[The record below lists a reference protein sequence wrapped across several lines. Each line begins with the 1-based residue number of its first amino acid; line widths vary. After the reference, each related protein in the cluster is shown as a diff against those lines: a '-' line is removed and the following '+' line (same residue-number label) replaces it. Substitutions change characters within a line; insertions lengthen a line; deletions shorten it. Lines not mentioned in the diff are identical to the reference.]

1 MEMIDLG
8 FSLKR
13 FYAVGLH
20 GSLEDFSSEKLHVH
34 PFHQVLQIKN
44 GVALLH
50 DIPGTRPQY
59 GHMAAFIPA
68 QVAHRTEVI
77 GDSLEYQSLYFKKSL
92 FSRQERSILLFQ
104 MSPLGLA
111 LLNQVNTEAP
121 LQNLDHGIAKDCVD
135 LFMKVL
141 SMDLGNE
148 VKSLVLPEA
157 KTEICRTVC
166 RFIEENYRTK
176 ITSQDIAR
184 TIPLSFRHL
193 SRIFKAD
200 MGLNLFEYLKVF
212 RMLRASIDL
221 NTTDHKIISV
231 AYDCGYESISS
242 FFTDF
247 KKVFGIS
254 PAEFRNRHRY

>member
-1 MEMIDLG
+1 
-8 FSLKR
+8 
-13 FYAVGLH
+13 
-20 GSLEDFSSEKLHVH
+20 
-34 PFHQVLQIKN
+34 
-44 GVALLH
+44 
-50 DIPGTRPQY
+50 
-59 GHMAAFIPA
+59 
-68 QVAHRTEVI
+68 
-77 GDSLEYQSLYFKKSL
+77 
-92 FSRQERSILLFQ
+92 

-184 TIPLSFRHL
+184 IIPLSFRQL

-200 MGLNLFEYLKVF
+200 MGLNIFEYLKVF